1 MRIIGE
7 LKNYKRTRELKNYR
21 SIGEL
26 EDYVL
31 LPVGCQDPL
40 GLVVAG
46 QPVDPALNQD
56 QTELGVFV
64 LQETNN
70 RFVQSSQ
77 LKTPEFSTLY

>member
-1 MRIIGE
+1 M
-7 LKNYKRTRELKNYR
+7 NSR
-21 SIGEL
+21 SIGEPKV
-26 EDYVL
+26 YVL

-64 LQETNN
+64 LQETNV
-70 RFVQSSQ
+70 FFFPSSQ
-77 LKTPEFSTLY
+77 LETLKF